1 MKYVISYIVKHR
13 IHTLLIYS
21 VLLISSFNIILNFF
35 EKVVFGERFIF
46 ADFSVYRCGAIT
58 FLNNINPYKPNALSE
73 CLNSYPNA
81 LDFFY
86 PPFTL
91 NIFSMFSNLTK
102 NNAVILWTI
111 IILPIFLFNIFLNHK
126 LFFKNK
132 NFFLFLL
139 FYFFSFGGLNFT
151 GLLTGNITIILYA
164 LLGVSFYYTI
174 EKEKSLFIFFALIIL
189 CLFKI
194 TYLVF
199 LILFF
204 FLESK
209 KYLRN
214 SLLSISAIT
223 MFYLVSYFNNPKF
236 FLDFLNHLTY
246 LRSSEFFNLYGGGF
260 GLYSI
265 IKGMPELFYPGVSEN
280 YKFYFQFVWV
290 LLCGS
295 FMSSMIFL
303 LYIKKKKFSKLQT
316 LSFGILT
323 ITICY
328 PLLKDYEGFLLVPVI
343 YYLLFNLNFKSLFKK
358 SDKNFKYILIFCSI
372 AIHDKYMLFFTAI
385 IIFFL
390 ILYIDYKDQEIFK
403 KE

>member
-139 FYFFSFGGLNFT
+139 FYFFSF
-151 GLLTGNITIILYA
+151 
-164 LLGVSFYYTI
+164 
-174 EKEKSLFIFFALIIL
+174 
-189 CLFKI
+189 
-194 TYLVF
+194 
-199 LILFF
+199 
-204 FLESK
+204 
-209 KYLRN
+209 N
-214 SLLSISAIT
+214 S
-223 MFYLVSYFNNPKF
+223 
-236 FLDFLNHLTY
+236 
-246 LRSSEFFNLYGGGF
+246 
-260 GLYSI
+260 
-265 IKGMPELFYPGVSEN
+265 
-280 YKFYFQFVWV
+280 
-290 LLCGS
+290 CGCRRQ
-295 FMSSMIFL
+295 L
-303 LYIKKKKFSKLQT
+303 
-316 LSFGILT
+316 
-323 ITICY
+323 
-328 PLLKDYEGFLLVPVI
+328 
-343 YYLLFNLNFKSLFKK
+343 
-358 SDKNFKYILIFCSI
+358 
-372 AIHDKYMLFFTAI
+372 
-385 IIFFL
+385 
-390 ILYIDYKDQEIFK
+390 
-403 KE
+403 